1 MNNQPYVGLIE
12 CEPTE
17 KSFTSRTA
25 ELPQNF
31 NLKKAFAIHESAGI
45 SLQRRFPE
53 IELTADCSAIFS
65 DSNISLVLISAPAN
79 KHNDLIGAALKANK
93 HVQLV

>member
-1 MNNQPYVGLIE
+1 MSNQSYIGLIE
-12 CEPTE
+12 CESTE
-17 KSFTSRTA
+17 KSFNSRTA

-31 NLKKAFAIHESAGI
+31 NLKKAFAIHESAGV
-45 SLQRRFPE
+45 SLQQRFPE